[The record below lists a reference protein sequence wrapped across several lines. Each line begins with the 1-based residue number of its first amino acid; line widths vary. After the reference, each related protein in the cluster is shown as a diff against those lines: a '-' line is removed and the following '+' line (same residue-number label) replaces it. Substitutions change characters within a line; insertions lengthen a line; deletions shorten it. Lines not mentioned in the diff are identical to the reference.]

1 MYGNFA
7 IALPPEMILAM
18 TSGAPLG
25 AWARPPPP
33 TAARTAAVD
42 DPRLPRLKAL
52 TAFSICL
59 SSRLISASDGAPG
72 EISEPAA
79 GLVLRRFAAGAAL
92 GSGACL
98 APRVP
103 SGSGKLSFSSGSRV
117 STTPSAVAFGVTAGL
132 ALALGFADGAGARV
146 SRSGAVEA
154 PHPASAPAA
163 AMAAARRGQG
173 AATRIR
179 GKVTT
184 NRRET
189 CRQSRR
195 DVG

>member
-59 SSRLISASDGAPG
+59 SSARISASDGAPG
-72 EISEPAA
+72 EISDPAA
-79 GLVLRRFAAGAAL
+79 RLALRRGAAGAAL
-92 GSGACL
+92 G
-98 APRVP
+98 R
-103 SGSGKLSFSSGSRV
+103 
-117 STTPSAVAFGVTAGL
+117 
-132 ALALGFADGAGARV
+132 GARLV
-146 SRSGAVEA
+146 RR
-154 PHPASAPAA
+154 PPAGGGGRCFSPRA
-163 AMAAARRGQG
+163 
-173 AATRIR
+173 
-179 GKVTT
+179 
-184 NRRET
+184 
-189 CRQSRR
+189 
-195 DVG
+195 